1 MNVLLFCLAFI
12 LLLVNFLA
20 MIGVISKIGN
30 VYNLFDSLA
39 IALIASLLGTFIFVM
54 NAGLVNTLGESNK
67 NGLSVLIQVSIL
79 MAYTLL
85 IMIFD
90 KINYKRNVKPNLQIK
105 L

>member
-20 MIGVISKIGN
+20 MIAVISKIGN

-39 IALIASLLGTFIFVM
+39 VALIASTLGAFMVAM

-67 NGLSVLIQVSIL
+67 NSLSILIQVGIL
-79 MAYTLL
+79 MTCALL

-90 KINYKRNVKPNLQIK
+90 KIDYKRNVKPNLQIK
-105 L
+105 I

>member
-39 IALIASLLGTFIFVM
+39 VALIASLLGAFIVTM
-54 NAGLVNTLGESNK
+54 NAGLVITLGESNK
-67 NGLSVLIQVSIL
+67 NVLSVLIQVGIL
-79 MAYTLL
+79 MTYTLL

-90 KINYKRNVKPNLQIK
+90 KIDYKRNIKLNLQIK
-105 L
+105 I